1 MKKMKKRNINYA
13 KYGLAFFI
21 TIIVFVIGIF
31 VGDSL
36 NQGKVS
42 EVQSLSED
50 LRARTLAIQTQFD
63 IISENPCLFMN
74 DTYLFEELVD
84 VSSKVEY
91 MESQLGQKNH
101 EVRRL
106 KSYYSTLLIKHWL
119 FTNKIKNE
127 CETQDI
133 HDILYFYAPKEECAY
148 CDSQGHILTNLRKDY
163 PNVWIFSFD
172 YTLDNPALNTIKDI
186 YIKELEKFPILIIDD
201 KIHQGFLSRLT
212 LERELGIRED

>member
-1 MKKMKKRNINYA
+1 MKKIKKRHISYA

-21 TIIVFVIGIF
+21 TVIVFVIGIF
-31 VGDSL
+31 LGDSL
-36 NQGKVS
+36 NTGKMS
-42 EVQSLSED
+42 ELNTLNED

-63 IISENPCLFMN
+63 IISENPCSFAN
-74 DTYLFEELVD
+74 ETYIFDELVD

-91 MESQLGQKNH
+91 MEGQLGQENP

-119 FTNKIKNE
+119 FTNKIKND
-127 CETQDI
+127 CEKQDI
-133 HDILYFYAPKEECAY
+133 HDIIYFYAPKEECGY

-172 YTLDNPALNTIKDI
+172 YTLDNPALDTIKDI
-186 YIKELEKFPILIIDD
+186 YIEELNSFPILIIDG